1 MDFCFTKKEIAN
13 RKKIKID
20 NQSFVDL
27 SSTLLFT
34 NFGIGSKLPKRH
46 FVP

>member
-1 MDFCFTKKEIAN
+1 MDFRYTKKDTVN
-13 RKKIKID
+13 SKKIKLD

-34 NFGIGSKLPKRH
+34 NFGIGSITQLTL
-46 FVP
+46 